1 MYSCLSRG
9 HNFSRVG
16 NNRTAWNIII
26 IIIMVHF
33 ERPIESGAYN
43 ECWTGIAGVM
53 MCNYK
58 THVLS
63 ATFLESRFRPN
74 VFLVHD
80 SRHSPPWNV

>member
-1 MYSCLSRG
+1 
-9 HNFSRVG
+9 
-16 NNRTAWNIII
+16 
-26 IIIMVHF
+26 MVHF
-33 ERPIESGAYN
+33 GRPIESSTGAYD
-43 ECWTGIAGVM
+43 ERWTGIAGVM

-80 SRHSPPWNV
+80 SGHSPRWNV